1 MRCDIAFLK
10 PSWHFR
16 RRAFR
21 RSLFPFDVTS
31 HYRRATAAAFGW
43 WIKHKG
49 NEQRKAKSDERI
61 GADSLLTLAIMDR
74 LMSSAVPNP
83 LVSTGFDK
91 YLLEVADAVNT
102 TLDLN
107 TLLQRVAEMLK
118 RVMDYE
124 VFAILLLN
132 ERTQELRVRFQVGHP
147 PDVAERIHIKVGQ
160 GVTGKAVELRE
171 PVLVND
177 VRAEENF
184 INSAPGVRSEL
195 AVPLIAKNKVIGVL
209 DVEAGQPGAFTEE
222 HVRLLTLFGSRIAI
236 GIENARLY
244 TKVSRQARQLTLL
257 TEISRELTSILNVDQ
272 LLKRVADLLTRIID
286 YQMFSVLLLDPSEN
300 VLTHRFSLRFKESVQ
315 LKHQIPLGRGLV
327 GYAAEHGQAVLA
339 PDVTKDKRYIEANP
353 ETRSELAIPLIY
365 KDKVIGVLDIEHTR
379 RNYFNDDHVRTL
391 TTLAA
396 QIAIAIENA
405 TLYERIARQEKR
417 LEQDLALAREL
428 QFRLL
433 PPKLPVFK
441 NAEVATRF
449 APARQIGG
457 DLYDFLKYSG
467 HGMVAIAVGDV
478 SGKGAP
484 AAIYAALVSGILRS
498 HAMEEPNAASMLE
511 GVNLSL
517 AERPIDGQYVSM
529 IYAIWDDQQRTLQ
542 ISNSGLPRPIHCR
555 AGHCSLVN
563 VVGLPIGLF
572 PHAEYDAVTLQAE
585 PGDAFIFFSD
595 GILDATSSKGE
606 MFGRERL
613 EKVADQNVKL
623 NAEALVDK
631 LFSAVSRHAEGVDP
645 FDDQTIVV
653 LKVKESSTK

>member
-1 MRCDIAFLK
+1 
-10 PSWHFR
+10 
-16 RRAFR
+16 
-21 RSLFPFDVTS
+21 
-31 HYRRATAAAFGW
+31 
-43 WIKHKG
+43 
-49 NEQRKAKSDERI
+49 
-61 GADSLLTLAIMDR
+61 
-74 LMSSAVPNP
+74 MSSVAPNP
-83 LVSTGFDK
+83 LANGLDN

-132 ERTQELRVRFQVGHP
+132 EKTQELRIRFQVGHP
-147 PDVAERIHIKVGQ
+147 PDVAERIQIKVGQ
-160 GVTGKAVELRE
+160 GVTGKAVQLRE

-209 DVEAGQPGAFTEE
+209 DVEAAQPGAFNEE

-257 TEISRELTSILNVDQ
+257 TEISRELTSILNVDE
-272 LLKRVADLLTRIID
+272 LLKRIADLVTRIID
-286 YQMFSVLLLDPSEN
+286 YQMFSILLLDPAGK
-300 VLTHRFSLRFKESVQ
+300 VLTHRFSLRFKENVQ
-315 LKHQIPLGRGLV
+315 LKHEIPLGRGLV
-327 GYAAEHGQAVLA
+327 GYAAQHKQAVLA
-339 PDVTKDKRYIEANP
+339 PDVAKDPRYIEANP

-379 RNYFNDDHVRTL
+379 RNYFNEDHVRTM
-391 TTLAA
+391 TTMAA
-396 QIAIAIENA
+396 QVAIAIENA
-405 TLYERIARQEKR
+405 TLYERIASQEKR

-433 PPKLPVFK
+433 PQKLPVFK

-467 HGMVAIAVGDV
+467 HGMVGIAVGDV

-484 AAIYAALVSGILRS
+484 AALYAGLVSGILRS
-498 HAMEEPNAASMLE
+498 HALEEPGAAGMLE
-511 GVNLSL
+511 AVNLSL

-529 IYAIWDDQQRTLQ
+529 IYAIWDDQQRSLQ
-542 ISNSGLPRPIHCR
+542 IANSGLPRPIHCR
-555 AGHCSLVN
+555 AGHSTLVN
-563 VVGLPIGLF
+563 VIGLPIGLF

-606 MFGRERL
+606 MFGRTRL
-613 EKVADQNVKL
+613 EKVTDQNWQL
-623 NAEALVDK
+623 GAEALVDK
-631 LFSAVSRHAEGVDP
+631 LFNAASSHAAGVDA

-653 LKVKESSTK
+653 LKVKEASPAK

>member
-1 MRCDIAFLK
+1 
-10 PSWHFR
+10 
-16 RRAFR
+16 
-21 RSLFPFDVTS
+21 
-31 HYRRATAAAFGW
+31 
-43 WIKHKG
+43 
-49 NEQRKAKSDERI
+49 
-61 GADSLLTLAIMDR
+61 
-74 LMSSAVPNP
+74 MSSVAPNP
-83 LVSTGFDK
+83 LVSNAFDS

-132 ERTQELRVRFQVGHP
+132 EKTQELRVRFQVGHP
-147 PDVAERIHIKVGQ
+147 PDVADRIRIKVGQ
-160 GVTGKAVELRE
+160 GVTGKAAELRE

-177 VRAEENF
+177 VRSEENF

-195 AVPLIAKNKVIGVL
+195 AVPLIAKNKIIGVL
-209 DVEAGQPGAFTEE
+209 DVEAAQPGAYDDE
-222 HVRLLTLFGSRIAI
+222 HVRLLTLFGSRIAV

-244 TKVSRQARQLTLL
+244 TRVSRQARQLTLL
-257 TEISRELTSILNVDQ
+257 MEISRELTSILNVDQ

-286 YQMFSVLLLDPSEN
+286 YQMFSILLLDGTGK

-315 LKHQIPLGRGLV
+315 LKHEIPLGRGLV
-327 GYAAEHGQAVLA
+327 GYAAQHGVPVLA

-353 ETRSELAIPLIY
+353 ETRSELAIPLVY

-379 RNYFNDDHVRTL
+379 RNYFNDDHVRTV

-405 TLYERIARQEKR
+405 TLYERIALQEKR

-433 PPKLPVFK
+433 PPKLPVFR
-441 NAEVATRF
+441 NADIAARF
-449 APARQIGG
+449 VPARQIGG

-467 HGMVAIAVGDV
+467 EGQVAIAVGDV

-484 AAIYAALVSGILRS
+484 AAIYAALVSGIMRS
-498 HAMEEPNAASMLE
+498 HALEEPGAAAMLE

-529 IYAIWDDQQRTLQ
+529 IYAIWDDRNRKLH
-542 ISNSGLPRPIHCR
+542 IANSGLPRPIHCR

-563 VVGLPIGLF
+563 STGLPMGLF
-572 PHAEYDAVTLQAE
+572 NQAEYDELVLQGE
-585 PGDAFIFFSD
+585 PGDAFILFSD

-613 EKVADQNVKL
+613 ERIADENIRL

-631 LFSAVSRHAEGVDP
+631 LFSAVCAHAAGVDA

-653 LKVKESSTK
+653 LKVKEASGKK